1 MKSWKVRR
9 STIAFAWRYAIRYR
23 VVATTLRSA
32 LAELLSGNRRAQP
45 LRKMGIDHSSRA
57 RGHSPR
63 TLAGLA
69 FREAACPVSSE
80 TCVLAGTT
88 RRFTSRACRATSDR
102 PRLGRVEACDP
113 PARDRVALPCGRN
126 SHRAHPV
133 TGRHALPGAGRRLV
147 HRGRILGRDLW
158 RLCRRV
164 SRRRTG
170 CRVRDLYGR
179 PVLPLHG
186 SSRSGLLARSSG
198 SPEDPRVPARTV
210 GRVCRTA
217 RPAVDPV
224 TSRNVVGSVG

>member
-133 TGRHALPGAGRRLV
+133 TGRLPVPGFSQDRQ
-147 HRGRILGRDLW
+147 
-158 RLCRRV
+158 
-164 SRRRTG
+164 
-170 CRVRDLYGR
+170 
-179 PVLPLHG
+179 VLPKTLEFRLG
-186 SSRSGLLARSSG
+186 PWVAFVEPLVLPSIPSLLATSWGVWGEEPRPPDSLALIRS
-198 SPEDPRVPARTV
+198 
-210 GRVCRTA
+210 
-217 RPAVDPV
+217 
-224 TSRNVVGSVG
+224 VVLLV